1 MMGEQ
6 ALPTQLGKARIDWN
20 FGTPHKQE
28 DEIRTSKNFLKMTL
42 VANGLGC
49 VVEYEGN
56 RRGSYTPSVRNVFFG
71 TDPAEGGQPFLTG
84 VSKPAINALHLGG
97 EEAFFKA
104 LIPRAVAKLAS
115 VLKQEVLRQGDF
127 YAVRIGSSWTE
138 AMKNLQALEL
148 VGINIRETGKWSREN
163 EQELFRS
170 RHSFTGEM
178 QSMVWLANG
187 KTRRC
192 PSMQHF
198 LLVSGIISA
207 PDHAELDLS
216 DGVFAIAKST
226 MTYSAEIRGAD

>member
-1 MMGEQ
+1 MGEQ
-6 ALPTQLGKARIDWN
+6 GLPAQLGVAKIDWG
-20 FGTPHKQE
+20 FHTPYKQE
-28 DEIRTSKNFLKMTL
+28 DEIRVSKDFQKMTI
-42 VANGLGC
+42 VADGLGC
-49 VVEYEGN
+49 VVEYPEQK
-56 RRGSYTPSVRNVFFG
+56 RGSYNPRVRNVFFG

-127 YAVRIGSSWTE
+127 YAVRIGASWTE

-148 VGINIRETGKWSREN
+148 VGINIRENGKWSREN

-170 RHSFTGEM
+170 RHSLTGEM
-178 QSMVWLANG
+178 QSMVWLAKG

-207 PDHAELDLS
+207 PDHADLDLS
-216 DGVFAIAKST
+216 DGVFAIAKSP